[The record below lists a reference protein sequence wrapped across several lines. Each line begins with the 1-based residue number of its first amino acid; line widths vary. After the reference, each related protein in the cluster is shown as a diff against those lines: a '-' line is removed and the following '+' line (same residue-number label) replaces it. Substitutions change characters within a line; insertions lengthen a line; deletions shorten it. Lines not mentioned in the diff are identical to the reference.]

1 MNNNENE
8 KGFSTPQA
16 LAFIFSLCLMT
27 LTFCIAVASSEKKI
41 NSYKKE
47 SMHKKTLPPLSL
59 K

>member
-27 LTFCIAVASSEKKI
+27 LTFCIAVASSEK
-41 NSYKKE
+41 
-47 SMHKKTLPPLSL
+47 TQAVP
-59 K
+59 